1 MKTSQVKQFI
11 RQPYAWPGG
20 YPLFAICNDGGC
32 LCKTC
37 AKENAKQ
44 IIESTRREYR
54 DGWQV
59 EAIDVNWED
68 TGLYCDNCSQP
79 IESAYGED

>member
-1 MKTSQVKQFI
+1 MLTKDFKEFV

-20 YPLFAICNDGGC
+20 YPMFAICNDGGC

-37 AKENAKQ
+37 AKDNAKR
-44 IIESTRREYR
+44 ILESTRREYR

-59 EAIDVNWED
+59 DAIDVNWED
-68 TGLYCDNCSQP
+68 SALTCDNCGNL
-79 IESAYGED
+79 IESAYGE